1 MHGHDAFADRL
12 VAGSTRAGTF
22 VTDLV
27 GDLARA
33 AADPASP
40 DHADAVALQVVLNE
54 HGDRGFFV
62 DTGARLK
69 CAFWHMREQPLTL
82 GFAIAAS
89 PYHTAVY
96 TKNRTFRLVGSSKFG
111 RTAVL
116 VPATPPADGWA
127 RQSVAWFRRTLVCS
141 VGTHA
146 SDLRI
151 LSTRARPAGASEE
164 SAVPR
169 WQPPR
174 ASPDS
179 VHERSPYPAI
189 DAFIADVVRSLPQPG
204 GFVRGVVYF
213 PEGTLLRH
221 VSGRPS
227 GCIQLSGS
235 PPCARGRTCAGKHL
249 LYHVGGCRYCE
260 LVERPH
266 KSNHVNYV
274 ADLALGIYFQRC
286 MDPDCR
292 RQADRGP
299 VHALPPELNPFRD
312 DVPTPPGGR
321 DGLADDDD
329 WMWAVDV
336 GPEQAGSNGRVARYG
351 VGGGWRRFA
360 ARVLMPVG
368 ALSLH
373 LNSATGGAPA
383 DDAELSTVTTS
394 SDRPF
399 GDDDAWWD
407 SVAAA
412 I

>member
-1 MHGHDAFADRL
+1 M
-12 VAGSTRAGTF
+12 
-22 VTDLV
+22 
-27 GDLARA
+27 
-33 AADPASP
+33 
-40 DHADAVALQVVLNE
+40 
-54 HGDRGFFV
+54 
-62 DTGARLK
+62 
-69 CAFWHMREQPLTL
+69 
-82 GFAIAAS
+82 
-89 PYHTAVY
+89 
-96 TKNRTFRLVGSSKFG
+96 
-111 RTAVL
+111 
-116 VPATPPADGWA
+116 
-127 RQSVAWFRRTLVCS
+127 
-141 VGTHA
+141 
-146 SDLRI
+146 
-151 LSTRARPAGASEE
+151 
-164 SAVPR
+164 PR

-360 ARVLMPVG
+360 ARVLNAGRCTVASPQQRHGWCASGRCGAEHRHHEQRPPQRRRRRVVG
-368 ALSLH
+368 QRRSGH
-373 LNSATGGAPA
+373 LNM
-383 DDAELSTVTTS
+383 
-394 SDRPF
+394 
-399 GDDDAWWD
+399 
-407 SVAAA
+407 
-412 I
+412 